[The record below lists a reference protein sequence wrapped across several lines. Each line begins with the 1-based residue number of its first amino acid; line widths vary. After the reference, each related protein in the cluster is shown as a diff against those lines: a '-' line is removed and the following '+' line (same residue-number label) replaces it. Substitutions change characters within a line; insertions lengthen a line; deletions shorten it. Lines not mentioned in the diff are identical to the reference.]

1 MALHSQRVPF
11 HQVGCLPHSEEACKH
26 HPLGFIPV
34 LAHQRCPGEEPFE
47 VYESAAIARYLDTV
61 IFPAARAPSAPS
73 LRSADQ
79 DPRTNAR
86 IDTIASLAADHLF
99 RRLEFGVVKPRLAL
113 EQQSASTGGDHE
125 ALEAEVRAKVQP
137 GLEALE
143 PVLALLESL
152 LGGGGGEGY
161 FVGDDV
167 TWADLFVYPPLAD
180 LRATPEG
187 DAVLPRYPRLA
198 AWAAR
203 MEQREEARRTYDGT
217 VASQRQPKQS
227 PAKY

>member
-1 MALHSQRVPF
+1 
-11 HQVGCLPHSEEACKH
+11 VGCLPHSEEACRH

-34 LAHQRCPGEEPFE
+34 LAHQRCSGEEPFE
-47 VYESAAIARYLDTV
+47 VYESAAIARYLDAV
-61 IFPAARAPSAPS
+61 IFPAARVPSAPS
-73 LRSADQ
+73 LRSTDD

-113 EQQSASTGGDHE
+113 EQQQQQQSATNGDDHE
-125 ALEAEVRAKVQP
+125 ALEAEIRAQVQP
-137 GLEALE
+137 GLAALE
-143 PVLALLESL
+143 PVLALLEAL
-152 LGGGGGEGY
+152 LGGSGGGEGY
-161 FVGDDV
+161 FVGHEV

-187 DAVLPRYPRLA
+187 AAVLPRYPRLA

-217 VASQRQPKQS
+217 VASQRPPKQS